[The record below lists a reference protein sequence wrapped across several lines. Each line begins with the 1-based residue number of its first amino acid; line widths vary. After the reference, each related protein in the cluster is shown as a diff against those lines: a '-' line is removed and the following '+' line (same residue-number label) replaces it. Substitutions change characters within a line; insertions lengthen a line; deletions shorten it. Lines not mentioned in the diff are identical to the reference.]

1 MGIEP
6 TTIRLRSARSENHTT
21 RPNSQP
27 GHRLDAVCVYLER
40 NIHCAMERALAW
52 HSNQVP
58 GIIVVSI
65 SACHAEDPGSI
76 PGRGVGLE
84 LITSGS
90 VAYRGTS
97 LAVSASGGAS
107 GTSALLHAPEAVLAI
122 VSGIAALARRAARQ
136 FQGSQP
142 SEAAF
147 CDSSRD
153 RSPSSPCRCLRML
166 WGRTGKLRDVKGS
179 ARPPTLDAVKMR
191 LPPAPSPLPPEGG
204 LG

>member
-1 MGIEP
+1 MW
-6 TTIRLRSARSENHTT
+6 TENI
-21 RPNSQP
+21 
-27 GHRLDAVCVYLER
+27 Y
-40 NIHCAMERALAW
+40 CAMGTAVAW
-52 HSNQVP
+52 HSNQVR
-58 GIIVVSI
+58 GSIVVSI

-107 GTSALLHAPEAVLAI
+107 GTSALLHAPEAVFAI

-153 RSPSSPCRCLRML
+153 RSPSSPL
-166 WGRTGKLRDVKGS
+166 WMFKDVRGRKGKLRDVKGS
-179 ARPPTLDAVKMR
+179 ARPPTLDAAKMR